1 MCARSKTATV
11 QPTETADEKVKR
23 LEAENASLRAAAA
36 TGRVILSPGV
46 YEGDTLPAHLKMDP
60 KYPYLARRLRVLE
73 TGENL
78 VWTISLNGW
87 LQPVYDFVPRKGVS
101 PSPGYGGYMNRHMAY
116 AKYHKGADYNADL
129 AWGKANGAKDAP
141 AGK

>member
-1 MCARSKTATV
+1 MAKSKSAPV
-11 QPTETADEKVKR
+11 AVVETPEQKLAR

-36 TGRVILSPGV
+36 AGRVVLAPGV
-46 YEGDTLPAHLKMDP
+46 YEGATLPAYLQMDP
-60 KYPYLARRLRVLE
+60 KYPFMARRLRVLE

-87 LQPVYDFVPRKGVS
+87 LQPVYDFVPRKGQS

-141 AGK
+141 AAK